1 MQGRIYIKDLKDYIG
16 KEVFV
21 AGWVDVRRDQG
32 KMVFFDIR
40 DMTGKAQCIVL
51 TNHINEVDQNLLSQ
65 GFGGSK
71 EIRPEWV
78 LKVTGMVN
86 KRPEKNVNKGILN
99 GDVELE
105 IIGID
110 VLSKAVDLPF
120 NLNEEVNLDTYLDNL
135 PYTLRSERAK
145 DIFIMQ
151 STILEAYRSSLRNQ
165 GFIEFMSPGIVGGDA
180 EGGAAVF
187 SVDYFNDHKAYLAT
201 SPQFY
206 KQIMVGAFERS
217 CTIAKAFR
225 AKKSATTRHVSEATQ
240 MDFEMGFIENERE
253 PMKVLENTIRDTVR
267 VVAEKHRD
275 IFERFNTT
283 IPEIPDEIPV
293 FTLADAQALVAK
305 EYSRI
310 IEDTN
315 DMSPEDERQICEYV
329 KKNLHS
335 DFVFITRFPTKKRAF
350 YTYEDPSEAPLSRG
364 FDLLFRGLEINSGA
378 QRIHDYDELVKRIKE
393 RGMDSEKF
401 AYYLQTF
408 KYGMPPH
415 GGSST
420 GLERFTARML
430 ELQNIKEAT
439 AFPRDMT
446 RIDSRLSA

>member
-65 GFGGSK
+65 GLGGSK

-225 AKKSATTRHVSEATQ
+225 AEKSATTRHVSEATQ

-335 DFVFITRFPTKKRAF
+335 DFVFITRFSTKKRAF